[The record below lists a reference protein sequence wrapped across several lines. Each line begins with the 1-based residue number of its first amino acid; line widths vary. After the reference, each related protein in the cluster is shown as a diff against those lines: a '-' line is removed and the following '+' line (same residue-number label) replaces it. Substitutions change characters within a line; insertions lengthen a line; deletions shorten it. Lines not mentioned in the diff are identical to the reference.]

1 MISAPLPAD
10 LRENSA
16 QANFDTAKLLG
27 WMHENIPNFAGPI
40 EIQQFAG
47 GQSNPTFLV
56 TSPEQRYVL
65 RRKPP
70 GKLLPSAHAV
80 DREFRVLE
88 ALRDSDVPVAHAY
101 ALCEDPDIIGSAFY
115 VMDYVQGRIFWN
127 ATLPEVP
134 IDQRRGVYQE
144 MIRVQAALHS
154 VDYASVGLSDF
165 GKPGNYIERQV
176 ARWTQQ
182 YRASQTETIDA
193 VEHLIEWLPKH
204 IPAGEQTAIV
214 HGDFRLDNAIFDS
227 SVPRILAVLD
237 WELSTLGHPMVD
249 LAYFCMRYNLPEV
262 EFSGL
267 RGLNTARLGIPTEE
281 ECVAQYCKLRGLPP
295 VAPQDWTYYLA
306 FCMFRLTGILQ
317 GVLARALQG
326 NASGE
331 TALQAGR
338 RARPLAELGW
348 QLVQESFG
356 DQTSKGSP

>member
-1 MISAPLPAD
+1 MTGAAQPSG

-16 QANFDTAKLLG
+16 HAAFDTSKLVG
-27 WMHENIPNFAGPI
+27 WMHENIPGFSGPI

-56 TSPEQRYVL
+56 SAPDQKYVL

-88 ALRDSDVPVAHAY
+88 ALRDTDVPVAHAY

-115 VMDYVQGRIFWN
+115 VMDYIHGRIFWD
-127 ATLPEVP
+127 ATLPEVALE
-134 IDQRRGVYQE
+134 QRRGIYEE
-144 MIRVQAALHS
+144 MVRVQAALHS
-154 VDYASVGLSDF
+154 VDYVAVGLGDF

-176 ARWTQQ
+176 TRWTQQ
-182 YRASQTETIDA
+182 YRASQTEKIDA
-193 VEHLIEWLPKH
+193 VEHLIEWLPRH
-204 IPAGEQTAIV
+204 IPPGEQTSIV
-214 HGDFRLDNAIFDS
+214 HGDFRLDNTIFHSDE
-227 SVPRILAVLD
+227 PRIAAVLD

-262 EFSGL
+262 EFRGL
-267 RGLNTARLGIPTEE
+267 RGLDVARLGIPTEQ

-295 VAPQDWTYYLA
+295 VSAQEWTYYLA

-317 GVLARALQG
+317 GVMARALQG
-326 NASGE
+326 NASSE

-356 DQTSKGSP
+356 D

>member
-1 MISAPLPAD
+1 MTSAPQPSG

-16 QANFDTAKLLG
+16 HADFDTSKLAG
-27 WMHENIPNFAGPI
+27 WMHENIPGFSGPI
-40 EIQQFAG
+40 ELQQFAG

-56 TSPEQRYVL
+56 TAPEQKYVL

-88 ALRDSDVPVAHAY
+88 ALRDTDVPVAHAY
-101 ALCEDPDIIGSAFY
+101 ALCEDPAVIGSAFY
-115 VMDYVQGRIFWN
+115 VMDYIHGRIFWD
-127 ATLPEVP
+127 ATLPEVARE
-134 IDQRRGVYQE
+134 QRRGIYEE
-144 MIRVQAALHS
+144 MVRVQAALHS
-154 VDYASVGLSDF
+154 VDYAAVGLGDF
-165 GKPGNYIERQV
+165 GRPGNYIERQV
-176 ARWTQQ
+176 TRWTQQ
-182 YRASQTETIDA
+182 YRASQTEKIDA
-193 VEHLIEWLPKH
+193 VEHLIEWLPRH
-204 IPAGEQTAIV
+204 IPPGEQTSIV
-214 HGDFRLDNAIFDS
+214 HGDFRLDNTIFHS
-227 SVPRILAVLD
+227 AEPRIAAVLD

-262 EFSGL
+262 EFRGL
-267 RGLNTARLGIPTEE
+267 RGLDVVQLGIPTEQ
-281 ECVAQYCKLRGLPP
+281 ECVAQYCKLRGLPAVSP
-295 VAPQDWTYYLA
+295 KDWTYYLA

-326 NASGE
+326 NASSE

-356 DQTSKGSP
+356 D

>member
-1 MISAPLPAD
+1 MTSTAPPTG
-10 LRENSA
+10 LRERSA
-16 QANFDTAKLLG
+16 QHSFDTARLLG
-27 WMHENIPNFAGPI
+27 WMHENIPGFSGPI
-40 EIQQFAG
+40 DIQQFAG

-56 TSPEQRYVL
+56 TSPERRYVL

-88 ALRDSDVPVAHAY
+88 ALKDTDVPVAHAY
-101 ALCEDPDIIGSAFY
+101 ALCEDSNIIGSAFY
-115 VMDYVQGRIFWN
+115 VMDYIQGRIFWD

-134 IDQRRGVYQE
+134 VGERRAIYEE
-144 MIRVQAALHS
+144 MVRVQAALHS
-154 VDYASVGLSDF
+154 VDYALVGLGGF

-182 YRASQTETIDA
+182 YRASQTEKIDA
-193 VEHLIEWLPKH
+193 VEQLIDWLPKH

-214 HGDFRLDNAIFDS
+214 HGDFRLDNTIFHS
-227 SVPRILAVLD
+227 TEPRILAVLD

-249 LAYFCMRYNLPEV
+249 LAYFCMRYHLPVV
-262 EFSGL
+262 EFRGL
-267 RGLNTARLGIPTEE
+267 RGLGTATLGIPTEN

-306 FCMFRLTGILQ
+306 FCMFRLAGILQ

-326 NASGE
+326 NASSE

-348 QLVQESFG
+348 RLVQESF
-356 DQTSKGSP
+356 SV